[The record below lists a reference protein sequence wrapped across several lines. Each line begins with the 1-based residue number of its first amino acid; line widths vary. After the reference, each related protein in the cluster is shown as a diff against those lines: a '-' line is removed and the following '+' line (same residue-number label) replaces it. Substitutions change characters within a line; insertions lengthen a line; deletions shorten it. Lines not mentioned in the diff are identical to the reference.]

1 VLVIYLPEKTQKR
14 TIREESST
22 FADNWVMTWRGPKSP
37 GKDPLLARS
46 AHYKRNRQH
55 WQRLRLPCAVCGR
68 AIDYDGP
75 NIINGRQNLRALV
88 VGHRVS
94 RYHAKLAGWSPDM
107 INSIGN
113 SQPECR
119 ECSNR
124 SGARLGRQVQRANAK
139 IKLKIGLDDSHRW

>member
-1 VLVIYLPEKTQKR
+1 M
-14 TIREESST
+14 
-22 FADNWVMTWRGPKSP
+22 AWRGPKSS

-68 AIDYDGP
+68 PIDYDGP
-75 NIINGRQNLRALV
+75 NLIDGRQNLRALV
-88 VGHRVS
+88 VGHIVS
-94 RYHAKLAGWSPDM
+94 RHHAKLAGWSPVQ

-119 ECSNR
+119 ACSNR
-124 SGARLGRQVQRANAK
+124 SGARLGRMVQRANQRVKPYAS
-139 IKLKIGLDDSHRW
+139 DAHRW

>member
-1 VLVIYLPEKTQKR
+1 
-14 TIREESST
+14 
-22 FADNWVMTWRGPKSP
+22 MTWRRPRKS
-37 GKDPLLARS
+37 GKDPLLARAS
-46 AHYKRNRQH
+46 HYKQNRQH

-88 VGHRVS
+88 VGHKVS
-94 RYHAKLAGWSPDM
+94 RYHAKRMSWPEAA
-107 INSIGN
+107 INSVSN
-113 SQPECR
+113 TQPECR
-119 ECSNR
+119 QCSNR